1 MIQTIPLPNLIL
13 AFAPVLVVVGIL
25 YRWSLNT
32 KSAVYSIS
40 RMLIQLLLVG
50 YVLTF
55 IFQTDRIP
63 VVMVVLAVMLLTAS
77 WISLRPLQKKY
88 RALYLK
94 ALASIS
100 GGGILTLIII
110 TQGVLDLD
118 SWYQPRFV
126 IPLAGMI
133 FSSSMNT
140 VSLAAERFQAE
151 TTQGVGYTEARR
163 IALRAALIPLTN
175 TLLAVGLVAFPGM
188 MTGQIL
194 SGVDPLVAAR
204 YQIMV
209 MAMIFG
215 SAGLSGALF
224 LIQLKAKK

>member
-1 MIQTIPLPNLIL
+1 MIQTISIPNLLL
-13 AFAPVLVVVGIL
+13 AFAPVLIVIGIL
-25 YRWSLNT
+25 YRWSL
-32 KSAVYSIS
+32 SAKTAIYAVS
-40 RMLIQLLLVG
+40 RMLVQLLLVG
-50 YVLTF
+50 YVLAF
-55 IFQTDRIP
+55 LFQTDQVP
-63 VVMVVLAVMLLTAS
+63 VVLAVLAVMLLVAS
-77 WISLRPLQKKY
+77 WISLRPLKKKH
-88 RALYLK
+88 RAVYLK

-100 GGGILTLIII
+100 GGGVLTLIII

-151 TTQGVGYTEARR
+151 TAQGAEYLKARR

-175 TLLAVGLVAFPGM
+175 SLLAVGLVAIPGM

-194 SGVDPLVAAR
+194 SGVEPLLAAR

-209 MAMIFG
+209 MCMIFG

-224 LIQLKAKK
+224 LIQLRVKN

>member
-1 MIQTIPLPNLIL
+1 
-13 AFAPVLVVVGIL
+13 
-25 YRWSLNT
+25 
-32 KSAVYSIS
+32 
-40 RMLIQLLLVG
+40 
-50 YVLTF
+50 
-55 IFQTDRIP
+55 
-63 VVMVVLAVMLLTAS
+63 MVVLAVMLLTAS
-77 WISLRPLQKKY
+77 WISLRPLQKKH

-194 SGVDPLVAAR
+194 SGVDPLLAAR

>member
-1 MIQTIPLPNLIL
+1 MIPTIPLPNLIL
-13 AFAPVLVVVGIL
+13 AFAPVLVVIGIL

-55 IFQTDRIP
+55 IFETDRLP

-77 WISLRPLQKKY
+77 WISLRPLQKKH

-151 TTQGVGYTEARR
+151 TDQGAGYLEARR

-224 LIQLKAKK
+224 LFQLKTKN